1 MIGATITGGVSSVT
15 KGDAGESAY
24 EIAVRNGYT
33 GTEEEWLA
41 SLSANAT
48 TATAAATSAQSS
60 ATAAAASASAAASS
74 AESAR
79 SYMTAAATSAMNA
92 QDDRQ
97 AAAAS
102 AATANTAAGTATED
116 AQYIAGQ
123 ISGAR
128 MAADQAAT
136 SALNAQNSAGQAA
149 TSEANAR
156 VSEQNVALASTRIQ
170 TYYDGAITAATNA
183 SNSATEAMTIVSN
196 LNIETEVISA
206 NARSASN
213 SKDFAQQAAAT
224 AESAATRAEEALA
237 TALAPLSNYYTKS
250 QTDNAIN
257 VALDDYATSS
267 VVSGL
272 SSSIASAERD
282 ISTLSSSVAT
292 LSTGVSR
299 LNGLAVNATD
309 ETAGFVKLYNEPG
322 TATDGA
328 MTQAAVKSGI
338 DAVQNA
344 LFAHVSWA
352 EGKITQVYKFK
363 GSVTYYARLPQSGM
377 ENGDVYNIRNG
388 NQAAGIQPGDN
399 VAWVAPHTEHQEGFE
414 PATGTYD
421 SSVTYYTDDTGATQ
435 ADTSTTTTTYEPA
448 TGTYTAGTT
457 YYTDSTGAETVDTTG
472 FEEGVTD
479 VTSYYVA
486 VTTADF
492 VAGVTDMSSYYVAY
506 SRDVQVAGEWDK
518 LSGIFILLPADSV
531 TLGGVKIGDHVNVAA
546 DGTIS
551 ISDASAATAGV
562 LKLYTTTGAATD
574 GTMTQ
579 AAISDALA
587 LKMNASDVPSV
598 ASAANVAYN
607 IPTVSGSGN
616 IWIS

>member
-1 MIGATITGGVSSVT
+1 MIGSTIVGGLSSVT
-15 KGDAGESAY
+15 KGEQGESAY

-33 GTEEEWLA
+33 GTEQEWLA

-48 TATAAATSAQSS
+48 AAEAAAANAAVSARN
-60 ATAAAASASAAASS
+60 AAASANAAASS
-74 AESAR
+74 ADSAR
-79 SYMTAAATSAMNA
+79 SYMTAAATSAAEA

-170 TYYDGAITAATNA
+170 TYYDGAVTAASNA
-183 SNSATEAMTIVSN
+183 ANSATEARTVVSN
-196 LNIETEVISA
+196 LNLETEIISA
-206 NARSASN
+206 NAQSASN

-250 QTDNAIN
+250 QTDGAIED
-257 VALDDYATSS
+257 ALDDYATSA

-272 SSSIASAERD
+272 SSSIASAQSD
-282 ISTLSSSVAT
+282 IVTLGSKVDT
-292 LSTGVSR
+292 LTSA
-299 LNGLAVNATD
+299 AVPATD

-421 SSVTYYTDDTGATQ
+421 STVTYYTDDTGA
-435 ADTSTTTTTYEPA
+435 
-448 TGTYTAGTT
+448 
-457 YYTDSTGAETVDTTG
+457 ETVDTTE

-479 VTSYYVA
+479 VSA
-486 VTTADF
+486 
-492 VAGVTDMSSYYVAY
+492 YYVAY

-518 LSGIFILLPADSV
+518 LSGLFILLPADSV
-531 TLGGVKIGDHVNVAA
+531 TLGGVKIGSHVNVAA

-551 ISDASAATAGV
+551 ISDASAQTAGV

-587 LKMNASDVPSV
+587 LKMNVSDVPSV

-607 IPTVSGSGN
+607 IPTASGSGN
-616 IWIS
+616 IWIE